1 MMCNLLECGY
11 NKDLDK
17 LHELVNK
24 GLGRGLADGEDFVDV
39 GNFGDTGSILDQL
52 KSVST

>member
-1 MMCNLLECGY
+1 MICSFFGCGY
-11 NKDLDK
+11 DIDLDK

-24 GLGRGLADGEDFVDV
+24 GLGRGFADGEDFVVV